1 MNRAAGKTMWVMWFL
16 LASAVPA
23 YANSPPAP
31 DGAFTLLLIIP
42 VVIIASR
49 LAREQRVKKGWKS
62 RLLTGLVL
70 GLAIF
75 FSLVGM
81 EIGAGAALFVVGYG
95 VARGVEVMRHGTGP
109 KRFGLGAAVVMFSL
123 LATANYVAALVYPLS
138 VSPEARA
145 VSVLR
150 SIMMAEIN
158 YAAGKKTDAN
168 HNGIPEY
175 GTMEQLIQD
184 GFNAEYYFGAESPGG
199 YDFAVLLSG
208 DPVRDEKEFLVVAT
222 PRNYGK
228 PVNPALRFSLIRAF
242 RPPTRR
248 SSLRSYATDETGLIR
263 FADLGGARA
272 VTREAAQKWQPLEWQ
287 PME

>member
-1 MNRAAGKTMWVMWFL
+1 MRRRLAITAWLGWFVVT
-16 LASAVPA
+16 SAVSA
-23 YANSPPAP
+23 FANNPPAP
-31 DGAFTLLLIIP
+31 DGAFSLLLIIP

-49 LAREQRVKKGWKS
+49 LAREQRAKKSWKS

-70 GLAIF
+70 GLAIL
-75 FSLVGM
+75 FSL
-81 EIGAGAALFVVGYG
+81 AGTELSMAAMIVVVYG
-95 VARGVEVMRHGTGP
+95 LWRGVEVMRHGQGA

-123 LATANYVAALVYPLS
+123 LATANYVAALINPLS
-138 VSPEARA
+138 LPSELRA
-145 VSVLR
+145 VSALR

-158 YAAGKKTDAN
+158 YAAGKKLDAN

-175 GTMEQLIQD
+175 GTLEQLIQT

-208 DPVRDEKEFLVVAT
+208 NPVRDEKEFLVVAT

-242 RPPTRR
+242 RPIRR
-248 SSLRSYATDETGLIR
+248 SSLRSYAADETGVIR

-272 VTREAAQKWQPLEWQ
+272 VTREESRKWEKLGDN
-287 PME
+287 